1 MVYILDTDHISLMQ
15 NGHAA
20 CLNRLN
26 MIGEEQVAIT
36 AITVEER
43 VQGWLSAI
51 RQASA
56 PKKADRLVWGY
67 VGLRQAVQ
75 YVNQFAILDW
85 TDAAGQKFAELRSQ
99 GVKIGTQDLRIA
111 SIALLAGAVL
121 VTRNQQDF
129 SQVPGL
135 QIEDWSI

>member
-1 MVYILDTDHISLMQ
+1 
-15 NGHAA
+15 
-20 CLNRLN
+20 
-26 MIGEEQVAIT
+26 
-36 AITVEER
+36 
-43 VQGWLSAI
+43 
-51 RQASA
+51 
-56 PKKADRLVWGY
+56 
-67 VGLRQAVQ
+67 
-75 YVNQFAILDW
+75 VNQFAILDW

>member
-56 PKKADRLVWGY
+56 PKKSRSISL
-67 VGLRQAVQ
+67 GLC
-75 YVNQFAILDW
+75 
-85 TDAAGQKFAELRSQ
+85 G
-99 GVKIGTQDLRIA
+99 IA
-111 SIALLAGAVL
+111 TGSTVCESICH
-121 VTRNQQDF
+121 
-129 SQVPGL
+129 S
-135 QIEDWSI
+135 